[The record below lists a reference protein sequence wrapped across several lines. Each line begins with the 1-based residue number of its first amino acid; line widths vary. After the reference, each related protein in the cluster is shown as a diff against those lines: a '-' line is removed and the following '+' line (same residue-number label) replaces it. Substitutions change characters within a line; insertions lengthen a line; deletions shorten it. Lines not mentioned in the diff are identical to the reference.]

1 MSAAHQIPR
10 IDLPAVD
17 LQQAPLNIS
26 ICGVG
31 GQGVVLA
38 GVILGEAAVRSG
50 LWAAQSAAYT
60 VAARGGFARSE
71 VVIARLPQACPLVER
86 ADVIVGLAS
95 EGWQGDKQRLRAGGL
110 AICDTDVGTPAD
122 VPEASFLRVPMGKI
136 ALAADGLRSINLVAL
151 GVLVGLLGIL
161 EPESI
166 IDAAEVQLGSRP
178 GNAAAIRAGVG
189 AASELRRQNHPM
201 GG

>member
-1 MSAAHQIPR
+1 MSAEREMPR
-10 IDLPAVD
+10 ISLPAVD
-17 LQQAPLNIS
+17 LQRAPLSVS

-71 VVIARLPQACPLVER
+71 VVIARRPQACPLVEL

-95 EGWQGDKQRLRAGGL
+95 EGWQGDKQRLRGGGL
-110 AICDTDVGTPAD
+110 AICDTGVGTPAD
-122 VPEASFLRVPMGKI
+122 VPDASFLTVPMGKI

-161 EPESI
+161 EPEAV
-166 IDAAEVQLGSRP
+166 IDAAEAQLGSRP
-178 GNAAAIRAGVG
+178 GNAAAIRAGVD
-189 AASELRRQNHPM
+189 AANELRRRNQPV